1 VTIKDLRKLARQ
13 VESIYPAM
21 APISVSIKNL
31 TDADGYTHI
40 IKRRGLERLECV
52 VSSYSSKSSKLDA
65 LTEAMQLHTLIH
77 ELAHAITW
85 RPQRQEDGLL
95 SKHHSE
101 EWGIALAKIY
111 RLVHA
116 ED

>member
-1 VTIKDLRKLARQ
+1 MIIKELRKLGKQ

-21 APISVSIKNL
+21 LPISISLKEL
-31 TDADGYTHI
+31 PDCDGYTHI
-40 IKRRGLERLECV
+40 VKRKGKERIECV
-52 VSSYSSKSSKLDA
+52 LNSYTSKSSKLDA
-65 LTEAMQLHTLIH
+65 LKDSAQLHTLIH

-95 SKHHSE
+95 AKHHSE

-111 RLVHA
+111 RLILS